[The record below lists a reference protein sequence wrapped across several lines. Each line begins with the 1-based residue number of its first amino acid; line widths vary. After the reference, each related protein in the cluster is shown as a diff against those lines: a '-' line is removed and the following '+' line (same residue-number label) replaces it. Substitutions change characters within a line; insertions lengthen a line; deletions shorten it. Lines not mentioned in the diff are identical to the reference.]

1 MVEYNKIKINVRL
14 SDSQLNKLKTA
25 TKNQAEVTV
34 RINIKISKCMKIIY
48 HMIYY

>member
-25 TKNQAEVTV
+25 AKNQAEVTV
-34 RINIKISKCMKIIY
+34 RINIKISKCTKIIY